1 MPESTNNYSD
11 FHYYDSA
18 KKKNEEI
25 FIQNENLVLKDLK
38 IQLSKHCEYYIT
50 GRYDI
55 NNLILLYVSKRSTSE
70 DTHFVILLDQSL
82 NFIDQLNK
90 TAYTND
96 EGFNTVNSWNNYN
109 LITINSRNDYNNPKY
124 RTKRYSITNT
134 GFKTIKNE
142 VIIKAPSG
150 IRVRNKT
157 SINSKIVTSAPNLT
171 AFDYLSRSDYI
182 DSTSVFEHG
191 KPLKNYWLKIA
202 SKDSLQQLGYVFGA
216 FVKKQI
222 EITTNNYKIIVKRLK
237 KEEFNLE
244 ELKKKLAPKVEK
256 ITELKKIKAILKDQL
271 IGKTVDGYYIP
282 TKVITD
288 NGKHISNFYDE
299 CLISGYF
306 PKYHYLLLECG
317 HSVDHLI
324 NLKNGK
330 EDINRIGNPDYYT
343 PSPKNTFWLNGYYS
357 GQSNVYFLEK
367 NTKNANPEYL
377 FEVSSLLGADYLN
390 DYFWI
395 NDSTILMRIEKEYYQ
410 IALKEI

>member
-157 SINSKIVTSAPNLT
+157 SIYSKIVTSAPNLT

-222 EITTNNYKIIVKRLK
+222 
-237 KEEFNLE
+237 
-244 ELKKKLAPKVEK
+244 
-256 ITELKKIKAILKDQL
+256 
-271 IGKTVDGYYIP
+271 
-282 TKVITD
+282 
-288 NGKHISNFYDE
+288 
-299 CLISGYF
+299 
-306 PKYHYLLLECG
+306 
-317 HSVDHLI
+317 
-324 NLKNGK
+324 
-330 EDINRIGNPDYYT
+330 
-343 PSPKNTFWLNGYYS
+343 
-357 GQSNVYFLEK
+357 
-367 NTKNANPEYL
+367 
-377 FEVSSLLGADYLN
+377 
-390 DYFWI
+390 
-395 NDSTILMRIEKEYYQ
+395 
-410 IALKEI
+410 